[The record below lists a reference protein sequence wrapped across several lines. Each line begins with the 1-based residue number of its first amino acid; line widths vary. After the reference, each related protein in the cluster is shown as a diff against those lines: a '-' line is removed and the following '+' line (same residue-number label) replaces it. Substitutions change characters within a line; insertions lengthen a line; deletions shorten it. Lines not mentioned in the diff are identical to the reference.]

1 MQAVR
6 WHEQAHAGQRA
17 LTGQTTTQLISI
29 CAPALACEVLRQTL
43 SELPIPRRSVHLT
56 GRFAAEAINRPDSD
70 LARFACGQTLGRSH
84 GLRLLLS
91 QADLPGPETHSLLA
105 RLTAEGTQIRVSSG
119 SLPNLALLAR
129 EVALVET
136 AAGQDGRPQIVVVR
150 REATDALYQFQQTL
164 WEHAAELMQPR
175 RGARPV
181 RLDEAQTQVLR
192 MLGSGMKDDTAA
204 RQMNVSVRTYRRHVA
219 AILRTLGVNTRF
231 EAGLKAAEL
240 GLLTQRRVPSQG
252 GGPGTGPG
260 AGAGG
265 GPAGGAGA
273 GTGAGASG
281 GPGGGS
287 GCRPGG
293 RSADGSGGR
302 SSSRSG
308 GRSGGRFLPSLLTE
322 DAC

>member
-1 MQAVR
+1 M
-6 WHEQAHAGQRA
+6 
-17 LTGQTTTQLISI
+17 
-29 CAPALACEVLRQTL
+29 
-43 SELPIPRRSVHLT
+43 HLT

>member
-1 MQAVR
+1 MGDHDGGNVMQAVR
-6 WHEQAHAGQRA
+6 WHEQVHAGQRA

-84 GLRLLLS
+84 GLRLLLP
-91 QADLPGPETHSLLA
+91 QTDMPGPETHSRLT

-219 AILRTLGVNTRF
+219 AILKTLGVNTRF

-252 GGPGTGPG
+252 TGPG
-260 AGAGG
+260 AGAG
-265 GPAGGAGA
+265 
-273 GTGAGASG
+273 AGASN
-281 GPGGGS
+281 GPGRGS
-287 GCRPGG
+287 GCGPGG
-293 RSADGSGGR
+293 RSADGSDGR
-302 SSSRSG
+302 SSSRSS
-308 GRSGGRFLPSLLTE
+308 GRSDGRSDGRFLPTLLTE

>member
-1 MQAVR
+1 M
-6 WHEQAHAGQRA
+6 
-17 LTGQTTTQLISI
+17 
-29 CAPALACEVLRQTL
+29 
-43 SELPIPRRSVHLT
+43 HLT

-84 GLRLLLS
+84 GLRLLLP
-91 QADLPGPETHSLLA
+91 QTDMPGPETRARLT

-219 AILRTLGVNTRF
+219 AILKTLGVNTRF

-252 GGPGTGPG
+252 TGPG
-260 AGAGG
+260 AGAAAGPAAGSSG
-265 GPAGGAGA
+265 GPVGGPGV
-273 GTGAGASG
+273 GASN

-287 GCRPGG
+287 GCGPGGRTGGGTVRGAVGGAVGGTGGRSSGGPGG
-293 RSADGSGGR
+293 RSVDGSDG
-302 SSSRSG
+302 RSG
-308 GRSGGRFLPSLLTE
+308 GRSGGRFLPTLLTE

>member
-1 MQAVR
+1 M
-6 WHEQAHAGQRA
+6 
-17 LTGQTTTQLISI
+17 
-29 CAPALACEVLRQTL
+29 
-43 SELPIPRRSVHLT
+43 HLT

-84 GLRLLLS
+84 GLRLLLP
-91 QADLPGPETHSLLA
+91 QTDMPGPETHSRLT

-219 AILRTLGVNTRF
+219 AILKTLGVNTRF

-252 GGPGTGPG
+252 TGPG
-260 AGAGG
+260 AGAG
-265 GPAGGAGA
+265 
-273 GTGAGASG
+273 AGASN
-281 GPGGGS
+281 GPGRGS
-287 GCRPGG
+287 GCGPGG
-293 RSADGSGGR
+293 RSADGSDGR
-302 SSSRSG
+302 SSSRSS
-308 GRSGGRFLPSLLTE
+308 GRSDGRSDGRFLPTLLTE